1 LSAKLYDGE
10 EGRIGQRFRRL
21 EDLPLLLGR
30 GRFVDDIRIPG
41 ILHVA
46 FVRSQHAHA
55 TILSIDAE
63 AARSAPGIHA
73 VLTLDDLMPSLR
85 IRRMVR
91 QPAQGTPRAE
101 LWPFA
106 LSPGEVAFVGEP
118 IALVV
123 AENRYLAEDAAA
135 LVDVTYDILPPVTD
149 PREGAVPGSPR
160 VRSELASNIVATYKV
175 TYGDTDAAFRN
186 AAHVFKE
193 ELWQHRGSA
202 HPIEPRGLVAQY
214 EPVNDGVT
222 VFASTQKA
230 HDLYQNLS
238 AFLALDENRLRVA
251 TPDVGGGFGPKLCVY
266 PEDVAVTAAA
276 HLLKRSLKWI
286 EDRREHFVGAVHERD
301 QYWTIEIAVDDKG
314 HVLGIR
320 GRLFHD
326 QGAYAFQD
334 VNLPYNSASGVSGP
348 YKVPAL
354 HMDVVVAHT
363 NKVPVSSVRGAGYP
377 QAAFAMERLLDRVAH
392 ELDIDRAELRRRNL
406 IPPEKLPYEKPIK
419 SRAGASIVYDSGDYP
434 ACQAELLQQAGW
446 ESFPQRQKLAR
457 EEGRYIGIGLAHGL
471 KGTGRGPFESA
482 VVRVTGTGVVSVLTG
497 AAAIGQGLVTAL
509 SQICAEQLG
518 MRPQDVHVIHG
529 DTAVVPWGL
538 GAFASR
544 QTVTAGSSVYL
555 AARAVAE
562 KARKLGGMML
572 QMPPDDLE
580 VADGTV
586 RAKADPSRAIA
597 LAELA
602 RILRGGP
609 GYAFPPGFEPGLEAT
624 ACFRTD
630 LLAYAN
636 VCHVAEVEVDIETA
650 QVRVTRYLAL
660 HDSGVRINP
669 MIVDGQTHGSI
680 SHGLGNALYEWM
692 GYDSHGQPT
701 TTSFADYLI
710 PTAPEVPRFE
720 TSYRQSPSPMN
731 PLGVKGAGEAGVIPV
746 SPAVMSA
753 VENALS
759 PFGLRIAETPLL
771 PARLHALIADA
782 RARGWR

>member
-1 LSAKLYDGE
+1 LSASTADKR
-10 EGRIGQRFRRL
+10 EGQVGSHFRRL
-21 EDLPLLLGR
+21 EDPPLLLGR
-30 GRFVDDIRIPG
+30 GRFVDDIRVPG
-41 ILHVA
+41 LLHVA

-55 TILSIDAE
+55 TIAGIDAQ
-63 AARSAPGIHA
+63 AARALAGVHA
-73 VLTLDDLMPSLR
+73 VLTLDDLMPALR
-85 IRRMVR
+85 LRRMTR
-91 QPAQGTPRAE
+91 QPAQGTPREE

-123 AENRYLAEDAAA
+123 AANRYVAEDAAA
-135 LVDVTYDILPPVTD
+135 LVDVTYDVLPIVTD
-149 PREGAVPGSPR
+149 PREAAVSGSPR
-160 VRSELASNIVATYKV
+160 VRNELSSNIVASYKV
-175 TYGDTDAAFRN
+175 SYGDTDAAFRN

-214 EPVNDGVT
+214 EAASDGVT

-286 EDRREHFVGAVHERD
+286 EDRREHFVGAVQERD
-301 QYWTIEIAVDDKG
+301 QYWTIEVAADDEG

-320 GRLFHD
+320 GKLFHD
-326 QGAYAFQD
+326 QGAYAYQD

-354 HMDVVVAHT
+354 HMEVVVAHT

-377 QAAFAMERLLDRVAH
+377 QAAFAMERLLDRIAR
-392 ELDIDRAELRRRNL
+392 ELNIDRAELRRRNL
-406 IPPEKLPYEKPIK
+406 IPPEKLPYEKPMK
-419 SRAGASIVYDSGDYP
+419 SRAGAAMIIDSGDYP
-434 ACQAELLQQAGW
+434 GCQAEILERAGW
-446 ESFPQRQKLAR
+446 DSFAQRQKRAR

-482 VVRVTGTGVVSVLTG
+482 TVRVTGTGVVSVLTG

-518 MRPQDVHVIHG
+518 MRPQDVRVIHG

-555 AARAVAE
+555 AARGVAE
-562 KARKLGGMML
+562 KAKNLGGMMM
-572 QMPPDDLE
+572 QRAPDDLE
-580 VADGTV
+580 VADGQV
-586 RAKADPSRAIA
+586 RVKDDPSRSIA

-609 GYAFPPGFEPGLEAT
+609 GYAFPPGFDPGLEAT
-624 ACFRTD
+624 ASFRTD

-636 VCHVAEVEVDIETA
+636 ACHVVEVEVDIETA
-650 QVRVTRYLAL
+650 EVRVTRYFAL

-680 SHGLGNALYEWM
+680 SHGLGNALFEWM
-692 GYDSHGQPT
+692 GYDAHAQPI
-701 TTSFADYLI
+701 TTSFADYLM
-710 PTAPEVPRFE
+710 PTATEVPRFE
-720 TSYRQSPSPMN
+720 TAYRQSPSPMN
-731 PLGVKGAGEAGVIPV
+731 PLGVKGAGEPGVIPA
-746 SPAVMSA
+746 SPAIMSA
-753 VENALS
+753 IENALS
-759 PFGLRIAETPLL
+759 PFGIRIAETPLL
-771 PARLHALIADA
+771 PARLHALIAEA
-782 RARGWR
+782 RTRGKQ

>member
-1 LSAKLYDGE
+1 VGANA
-10 EGRIGQRFRRL
+10 EGRIGSRFRRL
-21 EDLPLLLGR
+21 EDKPLLLGR
-30 GRFVDDIRIPG
+30 GRFVDDIVLRG
-41 ILHVA
+41 LLHVA

-55 TILSIDAE
+55 EIKKLDSSK
-63 AARSAPGIHA
+63 ARALPGVHA
-73 VLTLDDLMPSLR
+73 VLTLDDLAPALR
-85 IRRMVR
+85 MRRMVR
-91 QPAQGTPRAE
+91 QPAQGKPRE
-101 LWPFA
+101 DLWPFA
-106 LSPGEVAFVGEP
+106 LSPGEVAFAGEA

-123 AENRYLAEDAAA
+123 AENRYVAEDATAM
-135 LVDVTYDILPPVTD
+135 VDVDYEILPPVTD
-149 PREGAVPGSPR
+149 PREAAMPGSAP
-160 VRSELASNIVATYKV
+160 VRRELSSNIVATYKV
-175 TYGDTDAAFRN
+175 GYGDAEAAFRT

-214 EPVNDGVT
+214 EPANGGVT

-301 QYWTIEIAVDDKG
+301 QYWSIEIAVDDG
-314 HVLGIR
+314 ARVLGIR
-320 GRLFHD
+320 GKLHHD
-326 QGAYAFQD
+326 QGAYAYQD

-348 YKVPAL
+348 YLVPAL
-354 HMDVVVAHT
+354 AMEVVVAHT

-377 QAAFAMERLLDRVAH
+377 QAAFAMERLLDRVAR
-392 ELDIDRAELRRRNL
+392 ELKLDRAELRRRNL

-419 SRAGASIVYDSGDYP
+419 SRAGAAIVYDSGDYP
-434 ACQAELLQQAGW
+434 ACQAELLRQAGW
-446 ESFPQRQKLAR
+446 DSFARRQEVAR
-457 EEGRYIGIGLAHGL
+457 GEGRYIGIGLAHGL

-482 VVRVTGTGVVSVLTG
+482 IVRIAGTGVVSVLTG
-497 AAAIGQGLVTAL
+497 AAAIGQGLATAL

-518 MRPQDVHVIHG
+518 MRPEDVHVISG
-529 DTAVVPWGL
+529 DTAVIPWGL

-544 QTVTAGSSVYL
+544 QTVTAGSSVHL

-562 KARKLGGMML
+562 KAKKLGGMMM
-572 QMPPDDLE
+572 QMAPSDLE
-580 VADGTV
+580 VADGHV
-586 RAKADPSRAIA
+586 RVKADPSRAIP

-624 ACFRTD
+624 ASFRTD

-636 VCHVAEVEVDIETA
+636 ACHVAEVEVDIETG
-650 QVRVTRYLAL
+650 QVRVIRYLAL
-660 HDSGVRINP
+660 HDCGVRINP
-669 MIVDGQTHGSI
+669 MIVEGQTHGSI
-680 SHGLGNALYEWM
+680 SHGIGNALYEWM
-692 GYDSHGQPT
+692 GYDGEGQPT
-701 TTSFADYLI
+701 TTTFADYLM
-710 PTAPEVPRFE
+710 PSATEMPRFE
-720 TSYRQSPSPMN
+720 TSFRESPSPMN

-746 SPAVMSA
+746 SPAIMSA
-753 VENALS
+753 IENALL
-759 PFGLRIAETPLL
+759 PFGVTIAETPLR
-771 PARLHALIADA
+771 PHRLYALIANA
-782 RARGWR
+782 RRERNDI

>member
-1 LSAKLYDGE
+1 MTAEADSRQD
-10 EGRIGQRFRRL
+10 GRIGTRFRRL
-21 EDLPLLLGR
+21 EDAPLLLGG
-30 GRFVDDIRIPG
+30 GRFVDDIKVSG
-41 ILHVA
+41 ALHVA

-55 TILSIDAE
+55 AIVSIDAA
-63 AARSAPGIHA
+63 AARALPGVYA
-73 VLTLDDLMPSLR
+73 VLTLDDLMPALAK
-85 IRRMVR
+85 RRMVR
-91 QPAQGTPRAE
+91 QPAQGSPRPE

-123 AENRYLAEDAAA
+123 ADNRYIAEDAAA
-135 LVDVTYDILPPVTD
+135 LVDVEYEILAPVID
-149 PREGAVPGSPR
+149 PRDAAVPGANP
-160 VRSELASNIVATYKV
+160 VRRELSSNILATYKV
-175 TYGDTDAAFRN
+175 AYGEIDSAFRS

-214 EPVNDGVT
+214 EPANDGVT

-286 EDRREHFVGAVHERD
+286 EDRREHFTGAVHERD
-301 QYWTIEIAVDDKG
+301 QFWTIEIAVDG
-314 HVLGIR
+314 EGRVLGIR
-320 GRLFHD
+320 GKLFHD
-326 QGAYAFQD
+326 QGAYAYQD

-348 YKVPAL
+348 YSVPAL
-354 HMDVVVAHT
+354 HIEVVVAHT

-377 QAAFAMERLLDRVAH
+377 QAAFAMERLLDRVAR
-392 ELDIDRAELRRRNL
+392 ELNIGRAELRRRNL

-419 SRAGASIVYDSGDYP
+419 SRAGAAIVYDSGDYP
-434 ACQAELLQQAGW
+434 ACQAEVLQRAGW
-446 ESFPQRQKLAR
+446 DSFPRRQEAAR
-457 EEGRYIGIGLAHGL
+457 KNGRYIGIGLAHGL

-482 VVRVTGTGVVSVLTG
+482 VVRITGTGVVSVLTG

-518 MRPQDVHVIHG
+518 MQPKDVRVVHG

-555 AARAVAE
+555 AARAVAD
-562 KARKLGGMML
+562 KAKKLGGMLM
-572 QMPPDDLE
+572 QMSPDDLE
-580 VADGTV
+580 IADGQV
-586 RAKADPSRAIA
+586 RAKADPSRGIA

-624 ACFRTD
+624 ASFRTD
-630 LLAYAN
+630 HLAYAN
-636 VCHVAEVEVDIETA
+636 ACHVAEVEVDIETA
-650 QVRVTRYLAL
+650 QVQVLRYFAQ

-680 SHGLGNALYEWM
+680 AHGIGNALYEWM
-692 GYDSHGQPT
+692 GYDSQGQPT
-701 TTSFADYLI
+701 TTSFADYLM
-710 PTAPEVPRFE
+710 PTATEVPRFE

-731 PLGVKGAGEAGVIPV
+731 PLGVKGAGEAGVIPAA
-746 SPAVMSA
+746 PAIMSA
-753 VENALS
+753 IEDALS
-759 PFGLRIAETPLL
+759 PFGIRIAETPLL
-771 PARLHALIADA
+771 PARLYSLIAQA
-782 RARGWR
+782 RARKQ